1 MFFYSRHRPGGRE
14 HGERERERNLYCH
27 CHRFSV
33 FVLTNIEQW
42 WALSLNVIWPEYI
55 KLCPT
60 VFVFFSSLS
69 CSFKWV
75 QYIQNTHWWLA
86 LWTSSIYA
94 ANIQLWNVLIA
105 DRKNNKNEIRKLI
118 ISLRLRTK
126 GVNGFPDVRISFV
139 CFFLYFSSVV
149 SLSNFQSRRH
159 NVNVCD
165 RRSSRNLFVNKW
177 IKKRCVSVYN
187 YAHPSYLTHHS
198 LTL

>member
-1 MFFYSRHRPGGRE
+1 MVGIVVKRDMAGIYQIVP
-14 HGERERERNLYCH
+14 H
-27 CHRFSV
+27 C
-33 FVLTNIEQW
+33 I
-42 WALSLNVIWPEYI
+42 
-55 KLCPT
+55 C
-60 VFVFFSSLS
+60 FFSSLS

-86 LWTSSIYA
+86 LWTSSLYT